1 MMSRAAGFRR
11 LLTFRTLLAVAAVL
25 ALLLTLL
32 HAQQAQAQS
41 GGLTLA
47 VTERSESSLT
57 VQWSQLEDVV
67 TYTVIL
73 LGGDEFLVHT
83 ASPGEDT
90 YVFTGLQ
97 ADFQYELSVSA
108 FRSDASSAGEVQI
121 RARTL
126 PPIKPEPTP
135 VVEPEIVPQV
145 SVTAGPEVTEG
156 SDAVFTIT
164 ADPAPAG
171 DITVELT
178 ITAGGDVIGDGETG
192 QRTVTVPASGSATYA
207 VSTVDDGVVESPGTV
222 TATLVSAGG
231 GYAVADTPGN
241 AATVT
246 VTSEDWLLRTPTIKL
261 VQPSSITSEYG
272 PTLFGMYVR
281 PVSTKPLLINVKL
294 SQQNDFYDPADLG
307 LKQWL
312 IPAGEDYVVHEITP
326 IDDSVAEPDGSITL
340 ELLPGTGYKLGP
352 YKSATKRI
360 RDEDLTEEE
369 RKNYTPEI
377 RVTGTWVSGRP
388 HQEGSDHR
396 FKFASKKSLS
406 SPLPITVEIS
416 QIGDFVAPEHL
427 GKYQLTIPAAPS
439 NAYLTI
445 PTVDDQVDE
454 PNGRVVARVL
464 PGDGYVAARWQEKE
478 HGWHDYGSQWIQ
490 DNDEVEFT
498 LAAGPDIS
506 EGGEAEFTISA
517 SEASPA
523 RTETIKA
530 LVSQGGD
537 FVDAPGDLGLRTL
550 TITTG
555 QSVTLRVATD
565 DDGTDEA
572 DGWVSLSIEGAAAQ
586 VAVSDDDG
594 GQVAQAGDCVADVS
608 TNCTARVDGKV
619 GGVLDSNRD
628 QDWHGVNL
636 TAGRTYWMKAWG
648 FEAGVY
654 CVYDAQGNCAQEGY
668 LGQDVVFTPEQSGTW
683 FIGVRPSGMTGA
695 WPPTPP
701 QHLSP
706 ELVALE
712 LQTKPL
718 PEYERAYVLEVTTVT
733 DDYPADATTTGQ
745 LSADGSAATG
755 RNETRVDVDWF
766 RVILSAGAQ
775 YLIYADSTLTKSGL
789 LHPLHARVEGVY
801 DSGGNLVAS
810 GVESPMLAATPDAR
824 ITPDADGTYY
834 VAVTGNRYNYRLD
847 KGHQPPHPDS
857 TRYSTCLLTA
867 FNCYDSHWRLSL
879 GNGVESSDWHNGGV
893 PYQLSVVTAVDDY
906 ADHRDTTANVAVGGS
921 LTGVIDYPGDV
932 DWVAVTLPPG
942 SLYEFKVE
950 GVAANGKA
958 TLPDPHF
965 TDLLYAAGGEFGGV
979 VRFRGMR
986 SAVWRWSQH
995 DVGKPVDVV
1004 NTDDMGWHRPP
1015 ASRLFFPGYENI
1027 YFIGVTSAENRE
1039 GVLDTGAYRVSV
1051 SIVPQDPEGDDSST
1065 TSALT
1070 VDGGA
1075 VEAHIDSGGDVDWFA
1090 VQLEAGRNY
1099 LLGVSVQCPYT
1110 SSYRCAY
1117 WDSGWAV
1124 QVKLADANGKEVGV
1138 GSGFRDAHEA
1148 VQIEASGTYYLVVRT
1163 GFNFH
1168 WSGQKLKYNAW
1179 ASLLPDDEATDD
1191 IHTAAVLP
1199 PAVKQSK
1206 QGEIQYP
1213 DDVDWYRVTVQA
1225 GRSHTFTAV
1234 YNPAHSVAYYG
1245 ARISPSHRIDGLFDS
1260 TGAPVY
1266 DNVYFYDERGIKQAY
1281 AHTKRSGRSWR
1292 ELVFEPDADGVYY
1305 VAVSGSLG
1313 PYQVRHRSA
1322 VAAAVPVLSIT
1333 ADAASVAEGGSAEFT
1348 LTANPAPTL
1357 DLAVSVTVSASG
1369 DYGATTGKRTVTVS
1383 TGGKA
1388 TLTVATTGDDADE
1401 PDGSVTATLD
1411 TPATDAGYKVSAA
1424 QGAATVTVSD
1434 DDGPALPVISVTSD
1448 GDVTEG
1454 TDASFT
1460 VTASPAPTLDL
1471 AVSVTVSASGD
1482 YGATTGKRTVTV
1494 STGGKATLT
1503 VATTGDDADEP
1514 DGSVTA
1520 TLDTPATDA
1529 GYKVSAAQGAATVT
1543 VSDDDGPALPV
1554 ISVTSDGDVTE
1565 GADASFTVTANP
1577 APDADLDVSV
1587 TVSATGDYGAATGQ
1601 RTVTIP
1607 TAGYAALAV
1616 ATTGDDVDET
1626 NGSVTVTVDPDADHD
1641 DYLVS
1646 TTQGS
1651 ATVAVADDDDPAGAD
1666 YTDYQ
1671 TVVDILLEVR
1681 DNPPNP
1687 AMRNNP
1693 AHVKK
1698 WNRVLA
1704 AVGYDSGE
1712 SAMPASEV
1720 HDNAAQWPDSP
1731 FHAASVYLTSLEQ
1744 PRGQGQQQT
1753 PEISIAGG
1761 TGITEGGDA
1770 VFTVT
1775 ASPAPAANLDVSVT
1789 VSQSGDYG
1797 ATTGQRTVTVSTSG
1811 IVSFAVGTT
1820 DDSADETDGSVTATV
1835 NTGAGYTVS
1844 ATQGAATVAVS
1855 DNDDAPT
1862 PEVSVT
1868 AGNGVTEGGDAVF
1881 TVTASPAPA
1890 ANLDV
1895 SVTVSQSGDYG
1906 ATTGQRTVTIPT
1918 SGSVTV
1924 TITTTD
1930 DTTDETDG
1938 SVTATVNAGSGYT
1951 VSSTQGAATV
1961 AVSDDDPQGPDHT
1974 DYQTVVDILLEVRD
1988 NPPNPAMR
1996 NNPAHV
2002 KKWNRVLAAV
2012 GYDSGESAMPASEVH
2027 DNAARW
2033 PDSPF
2038 KAASDYLRSQENQG
2052 QQQTPEISIAGG
2064 AGITEGGDAV
2074 FTVTASPAPSSNLDV
2089 SVTVSQSGDYGATT
2103 GQRTVTIP
2111 TSGSVTLTVGTTDD
2125 TTDETDGSV
2134 TATVNA
2140 GSGYTVSSSQGA
2152 ATVAVSDNDDA
2163 PTPVVSVS
2171 AGSGVTEGGD
2181 AVFTVTA
2188 SPAPASNLDVSVTV
2202 SQSGDY
2208 GATTGQRTVTIPTSG
2223 SVTLTVGTTDDTTDE
2238 TDGSVTATVNTGSD
2252 YTVSSSQ
2259 GAATVAVSDNDDAPT
2274 PVVSVSAGSGVTEG
2288 GSAVF
2293 TVTASPAPAANL
2305 DVSVTVSQSGDYGA
2319 TTGQRTVTI
2328 PTSGSVTVTIT
2339 TTDDTTDEADGSVTA
2354 TVNAGSDYTVSST
2367 QGAATVAVSDND
2379 DASTPVVS
2387 VTGAAGGTEGESV
2400 TFTVTAS
2407 PAPAADLAVSLT
2419 VSQSGDYGAATG
2431 QRTVTVPTTGSVTF
2445 TVGTTDD
2452 STDETDG
2459 SVTATVNAGSGY
2471 TVSSSQGAA
2480 TVGVADNDDPVVE
2493 EQTGYTVDP
2502 DVIAKVR
2509 ELASQTQHGTAHVNR
2524 WNRVLVAFGEHDGT
2538 GVTGGPMTA
2547 AEAQDMADK
2556 HSSPVW
2562 DEVVTELTAL
2572 EAASAQTPPPPTP
2585 EVSVTAGSGITEGGD
2600 AVFTVTASPAPSSNL
2615 DVSVTVSQSG
2625 DYGAT
2630 TGQRTVTIPTT
2641 GSVTLTVGTTDDTTD
2656 ETDGSVTATVNA
2668 GSGYTVSSSQGA
2680 ATVAVSD
2687 NDDAPT
2693 PVVSVTAG
2701 SGVTEGGDAVFTVT
2715 ASPAPASNLDVS
2727 VTVSQSGDYGAT
2739 TGQRTVTVPTTG
2751 SVTLTVGTTDDS
2763 ADETDGS
2770 VTATVNAG
2778 SGYTVSST
2786 QGAATVGV
2794 ADNDDAPTPVVSV
2807 TAGSGVTEGGDVVFT
2822 VTASP
2827 APASNL
2833 AVSVTVSQSGD
2844 YGATTG
2850 RRTVTVPTSGSV
2862 TLTVGTTDDTTDETD
2877 GSVIATVNA
2886 GSGYTV
2892 SSSQG
2897 AATVGVSDNDDAPTP
2912 VVSVTAGS
2920 GVTEGGDAVFT
2931 VTAIPAPAANLA
2943 VSVTVSQSGDY
2954 GATTGHRT
2962 VTIPTTGSVTLTVGT
2977 TDDTTD
2983 ETDGSVTAT
2992 VNAGSGYTVSST
3004 QGAATVGVAD
3014 NDDAAPEVEITVTV
3028 EAASAVEGDVLE
3040 FRVRLSE
3047 ASTEEIRIRWNTA
3060 PAYHLLDD
3068 RAHMTDYQYTEGEL
3082 VFAPGVT
3089 ELTAEVWLEY
3099 DDDEEPD
3106 EYFVVEAYLP
3116 GTLYP
3121 PDAVGTMTIIDDD

>member
-1 MMSRAAGFRR
+1 M
-11 LLTFRTLLAVAAVL
+11 
-25 ALLLTLL
+25 
-32 HAQQAQAQS
+32 
-41 GGLTLA
+41 
-47 VTERSESSLT
+47 
-57 VQWSQLEDVV
+57 
-67 TYTVIL
+67 
-73 LGGDEFLVHT
+73 
-83 ASPGEDT
+83 
-90 YVFTGLQ
+90 
-97 ADFQYELSVSA
+97 
-108 FRSDASSAGEVQI
+108 
-121 RARTL
+121 
-126 PPIKPEPTP
+126 
-135 VVEPEIVPQV
+135 
-145 SVTAGPEVTEG
+145 
-156 SDAVFTIT
+156 
-164 ADPAPAG
+164 
-171 DITVELT
+171 
-178 ITAGGDVIGDGETG
+178 
-192 QRTVTVPASGSATYA
+192 
-207 VSTVDDGVVESPGTV
+207 
-222 TATLVSAGG
+222 
-231 GYAVADTPGN
+231 
-241 AATVT
+241 
-246 VTSEDWLLRTPTIKL
+246 
-261 VQPSSITSEYG
+261 
-272 PTLFGMYVR
+272 
-281 PVSTKPLLINVKL
+281 
-294 SQQNDFYDPADLG
+294 
-307 LKQWL
+307 
-312 IPAGEDYVVHEITP
+312 
-326 IDDSVAEPDGSITL
+326 
-340 ELLPGTGYKLGP
+340 
-352 YKSATKRI
+352 
-360 RDEDLTEEE
+360 
-369 RKNYTPEI
+369 
-377 RVTGTWVSGRP
+377 
-388 HQEGSDHR
+388 
-396 FKFASKKSLS
+396 
-406 SPLPITVEIS
+406 
-416 QIGDFVAPEHL
+416 
-427 GKYQLTIPAAPS
+427 
-439 NAYLTI
+439 
-445 PTVDDQVDE
+445 
-454 PNGRVVARVL
+454 
-464 PGDGYVAARWQEKE
+464 
-478 HGWHDYGSQWIQ
+478 
-490 DNDEVEFT
+490 
-498 LAAGPDIS
+498 
-506 EGGEAEFTISA
+506 
-517 SEASPA
+517 
-523 RTETIKA
+523 
-530 LVSQGGD
+530 
-537 FVDAPGDLGLRTL
+537 
-550 TITTG
+550 
-555 QSVTLRVATD
+555 
-565 DDGTDEA
+565 
-572 DGWVSLSIEGAAAQ
+572 
-586 VAVSDDDG
+586 
-594 GQVAQAGDCVADVS
+594 
-608 TNCTARVDGKV
+608 
-619 GGVLDSNRD
+619 
-628 QDWHGVNL
+628 NL

-683 FIGVRPSGMTGA
+683 FIGVRPSGMIGA

-1124 QVKLADANGKEVGV
+1124 QVKLADANGKGVGV

-1148 VQIEASGTYYLVVRT
+1148 VQIETTGTYYLVARPA
-1163 GFNFH
+1163 FHFH

-1292 ELVFEPDADGVYY
+1292 DLVFEPDADGVYY

-1357 DLAVSVTVSASG
+1357 G
-1369 DYGATTGKRTVTVS
+1369 
-1383 TGGKA
+1383 
-1388 TLTVATTGDDADE
+1388 
-1401 PDGSVTATLD
+1401 
-1411 TPATDAGYKVSAA
+1411 
-1424 QGAATVTVSD
+1424 
-1434 DDGPALPVISVTSD
+1434 
-1448 GDVTEG
+1448 
-1454 TDASFT
+1454 
-1460 VTASPAPTLDL
+1460 L

-1577 APDADLDVSV
+1577 APTLDLAVSV
-1587 TVSATGDYGAATGQ
+1587 TVSASGDYGAATGQ

-1671 TVVDILLEVR
+1671 TVVDLLIEVR

-1712 SAMPASEV
+1712 SAMPASEI

-1761 TGITEGGDA
+1761 SGITEGGDA

-1789 VSQSGDYG
+1789 VSQGGDYG
-1797 ATTGQRTVTVSTSG
+1797 ATTGQRTVTVSTG
-1811 IVSFAVGTT
+1811 GVVSFAVGTT

-1835 NTGAGYTVS
+1835 DTGAGYTVS
-1844 ATQGAATVAVS
+1844 SSQGAATVAVS

-1862 PEVSVT
+1862 PE
-1868 AGNGVTEGGDAVF
+1868 
-1881 TVTASPAPA
+1881 
-1890 ANLDV
+1890 
-1895 SVTVSQSGDYG
+1895 
-1906 ATTGQRTVTIPT
+1906 
-1918 SGSVTV
+1918 
-1924 TITTTD
+1924 
-1930 DTTDETDG
+1930 
-1938 SVTATVNAGSGYT
+1938 
-1951 VSSTQGAATV
+1951 
-1961 AVSDDDPQGPDHT
+1961 
-1974 DYQTVVDILLEVRD
+1974 
-1988 NPPNPAMR
+1988 
-1996 NNPAHV
+1996 
-2002 KKWNRVLAAV
+2002 
-2012 GYDSGESAMPASEVH
+2012 
-2027 DNAARW
+2027 
-2033 PDSPF
+2033 
-2038 KAASDYLRSQENQG
+2038 
-2052 QQQTPEISIAGG
+2052 ISIAGG
-2064 AGITEGGDAV
+2064 TGITEGGDAV
-2074 FTVTASPAPSSNLDV
+2074 FTVTASPAPTANLDV

-2111 TSGSVTLTVGTTDD
+2111 TSGSVTLTVATTDD
-2125 TTDETDGSV
+2125 T
-2134 TATVNA
+2134 
-2140 GSGYTVSSSQGA
+2140 
-2152 ATVAVSDNDDA
+2152 
-2163 PTPVVSVS
+2163 
-2171 AGSGVTEGGD
+2171 
-2181 AVFTVTA
+2181 
-2188 SPAPASNLDVSVTV
+2188 
-2202 SQSGDY
+2202 
-2208 GATTGQRTVTIPTSG
+2208 
-2223 SVTLTVGTTDDTTDE
+2223 
-2238 TDGSVTATVNTGSD
+2238 
-2252 YTVSSSQ
+2252 
-2259 GAATVAVSDNDDAPT
+2259 
-2274 PVVSVSAGSGVTEG
+2274 
-2288 GSAVF
+2288 
-2293 TVTASPAPAANL
+2293 
-2305 DVSVTVSQSGDYGA
+2305 
-2319 TTGQRTVTI
+2319 
-2328 PTSGSVTVTIT
+2328 
-2339 TTDDTTDEADGSVTA
+2339 
-2354 TVNAGSDYTVSST
+2354 
-2367 QGAATVAVSDND
+2367 
-2379 DASTPVVS
+2379 
-2387 VTGAAGGTEGESV
+2387 
-2400 TFTVTAS
+2400 
-2407 PAPAADLAVSLT
+2407 
-2419 VSQSGDYGAATG
+2419 
-2431 QRTVTVPTTGSVTF
+2431 
-2445 TVGTTDD
+2445 
-2452 STDETDG
+2452 TDETDG

-2547 AEAQDMADK
+2547 SEAQEMANR

-2572 EAASAQTPPPPTP
+2572 EAAAAQTPPPPTP
-2585 EVSVTAGSGITEGGD
+2585 EVSVTAGSGITEGGSATFTVTASPAPASNLAVSVTVSQSGDYGATTGQRTVTIPTTGSVTLTVGTTDDAADETDGSVTATVNAGSGYTVSSSQGAATVAVSDNDDAPTPVVSVTAGSGITEGGD
-2600 AVFTVTASPAPSSNL
+2600 AVFTVTASPAPASNL

-2630 TGQRTVTIPTT
+2630 TGQRTVTIPTSGSVT
-2641 GSVTLTVGTTDDTTD
+2641 LTVGTTDDQADETDGSVTATVNAGSDYTVSSSQGAATVAVSDNDDAPTPEISASAGSGVTEGGSATFTVTASPAPAANLDVSVTVSQSGDYGATTGQRTVTIPTSGSVTLTVATTDDTTDEADGSVTATVNAGSGYTVSATQGAATVAVSDNDAAPTPEISVSAGSGVTEGGSAVFTVTASPAPAANLAVSVTVSQGGDYGATTGQRTVTIPTSGSVTLTVGTTDDTTD

-2693 PVVSVTAG
+2693 PVVEETDEAVLADC
-2701 SGVTEGGDAVFTVT
+2701 GDSRPTVLINNPT
-2715 ASPAPASNLDVS
+2715 ASRSD
-2727 VTVSQSGDYGAT
+2727 
-2739 TGQRTVTVPTTG
+2739 
-2751 SVTLTVGTTDDS
+2751 
-2763 ADETDGS
+2763 
-2770 VTATVNAG
+2770 ATVEFE
-2778 SGYTVSST
+2778 VSL
-2786 QGAATVGV
+2786 
-2794 ADNDDAPTPVVSV
+2794 DCKP
-2807 TAGSGVTEGGDVVFT
+2807 
-2822 VTASP
+2822 
-2827 APASNL
+2827 
-2833 AVSVTVSQSGD
+2833 
-2844 YGATTG
+2844 
-2850 RRTVTVPTSGSV
+2850 SGSV
-2862 TLTVGTTDDTTDETD
+2862 TLLLSVLRNGEISSDPVTYAALDGEET
-2877 GSVIATVNA
+2877 S
-2886 GSGYTV
+2886 
-2892 SSSQG
+2892 
-2897 AATVGVSDNDDAPTP
+2897 
-2912 VVSVTAGS
+2912 
-2920 GVTEGGDAVFT
+2920 
-2931 VTAIPAPAANLA
+2931 
-2943 VSVTVSQSGDY
+2943 
-2954 GATTGHRT
+2954 
-2962 VTIPTTGSVTLTVGT
+2962 
-2977 TDDTTD
+2977 
-2983 ETDGSVTAT
+2983 
-2992 VNAGSGYTVSST
+2992 
-3004 QGAATVGVAD
+3004 
-3014 NDDAAPEVEITVTV
+3014 ITVTV
-3028 EAASAVEGDVLE
+3028 EIRDSQELGLTLAWSSGVANRTETTGNVE
-3040 FRVRLSE
+3040 F
-3047 ASTEEIRIRWNTA
+3047 
-3060 PAYHLLDD
+3060 
-3068 RAHMTDYQYTEGEL
+3068 TD
-3082 VFAPGVT
+3082 
-3089 ELTAEVWLEY
+3089 
-3099 DDDEEPD
+3099 
-3106 EYFVVEAYLP
+3106 
-3116 GTLYP
+3116 
-3121 PDAVGTMTIIDDD
+3121 

>member
-11 LLTFRTLLAVAAVL
+11 LLTFRTLLLVALALAVSLLL
-25 ALLLTLL
+25 ALL
-32 HAQQAQAQS
+32 HAPEARAQS
-41 GGLTLA
+41 GVLTLA

-57 VQWSQLEDVV
+57 VQWSQVEDVA

-73 LGGDEFLVHT
+73 IGGDEFLVHS

-90 YVFTGLQ
+90 HTFTGLQ
-97 ADFQYELSVSA
+97 ADFLYELSVSA

-171 DITVELT
+171 DIAVELT

-340 ELLPGTGYKLGP
+340 ELLPGTGYKLGL

-565 DDGTDEA
+565 DDG
-572 DGWVSLSIEGAAAQ
+572 
-586 VAVSDDDG
+586 

-745 LSADGSAATG
+745 LSADGGAATG

-906 ADHRDTTANVAVGGS
+906 ADHRDTTASVAVGGS

-1124 QVKLADANGKEVGV
+1124 QVKLADANGKGVGV

-1148 VQIEASGTYYLVVRT
+1148 VQIETTGTYYLVARPA
-1163 GFNFH
+1163 FHFH

-1234 YNPAHSVAYYG
+1234 YNPAHHVAYYG

-1260 TGAPVY
+1260 TGTPVY
-1266 DNVYFYDERGIKQAY
+1266 DNVYFYDKRGIKQAY

-1292 ELVFEPDADGVYY
+1292 ELIFEPDADGVYY

-1411 TPATDAGYKVSAA
+1411 APAADAGYKGSVA

-1587 TVSATGDYGAATGQ
+1587 TVSQSDDSGISMEH

-1607 TAGYAALAV
+1607 SAGYATLTV
-1616 ATTGDDVDET
+1616 ATTNDEVDEPD
-1626 NGSVTVTVDPDADHD
+1626 GSVTVTVDASANL
-1641 DYLVS
+1641 DYRVS
-1646 TTQGS
+1646 SSQG
-1651 ATVAVADDDDPAGAD
+1651 TAVVVVSDDDGGYTVNQGTIARVKELASQTQHGA
-1666 YTDYQ
+1666 
-1671 TVVDILLEVR
+1671 
-1681 DNPPNP
+1681 
-1687 AMRNNP
+1687 
-1693 AHVKK
+1693 AHVNR
-1698 WNRVLA
+1698 WNRVLLAFGEHDGTGVTGGPMTA
-1704 AVGYDSGE
+1704 AEAQDM
-1712 SAMPASEV
+1712 A
-1720 HDNAAQWPDSP
+1720 DNHSSPVWDLVVVELTALEAAAAQ
-1731 FHAASVYLTSLEQ
+1731 
-1744 PRGQGQQQT
+1744 T
-1753 PEISIAGG
+1753 P
-1761 TGITEGGDA
+1761 
-1770 VFTVT
+1770 
-1775 ASPAPAANLDVSVT
+1775 PPP
-1789 VSQSGDYG
+1789 
-1797 ATTGQRTVTVSTSG
+1797 
-1811 IVSFAVGTT
+1811 
-1820 DDSADETDGSVTATV
+1820 
-1835 NTGAGYTVS
+1835 
-1844 ATQGAATVAVS
+1844 
-1855 DNDDAPT
+1855 PT
-1862 PEVSVT
+1862 PEVSVS
-1868 AGNGVTEGGDAVF
+1868 AGSGVTEGGDAVF
-1881 TVTASPAPA
+1881 TVTASPAPT

-1906 ATTGQRTVTIPT
+1906 AATGQRTVTIPT
-1918 SGSVTV
+1918 TGSVT
-1924 TITTTD
+1924 ITVGTTD

-1961 AVSDDDPQGPDHT
+1961 AVSDND
-1974 DYQTVVDILLEVRD
+1974 
-1988 NPPNPAMR
+1988 
-1996 NNPAHV
+1996 
-2002 KKWNRVLAAV
+2002 
-2012 GYDSGESAMPASEVH
+2012 
-2027 DNAARW
+2027 
-2033 PDSPF
+2033 
-2038 KAASDYLRSQENQG
+2038 AAS
-2052 QQQTPEISIAGG
+2052 TPVVSVTAGSG
-2064 AGITEGGDAV
+2064 VTEGGAAV
-2074 FTVTASPAPSSNLDV
+2074 FTVTASPAPASNLDV
-2089 SVTVSQSGDYGATT
+2089 SLTVSQSGDYGATT

-2111 TSGSVTLTVGTTDD
+2111 TTGSVTLTVGTTDD
-2125 TTDETDGSV
+2125 DVDEPDGSV
-2134 TATVNA
+2134 T
-2140 GSGYTVSSSQGA
+2140 
-2152 ATVAVSDNDDA
+2152 
-2163 PTPVVSVS
+2163 
-2171 AGSGVTEGGD
+2171 
-2181 AVFTVTA
+2181 
-2188 SPAPASNLDVSVTV
+2188 L
-2202 SQSGDY
+2202 
-2208 GATTGQRTVTIPTSG
+2208 
-2223 SVTLTVGTTDDTTDE
+2223 
-2238 TDGSVTATVNTGSD
+2238 
-2252 YTVSSSQ
+2252 
-2259 GAATVAVSDNDDAPT
+2259 
-2274 PVVSVSAGSGVTEG
+2274 
-2288 GSAVF
+2288 
-2293 TVTASPAPAANL
+2293 
-2305 DVSVTVSQSGDYGA
+2305 
-2319 TTGQRTVTI
+2319 
-2328 PTSGSVTVTIT
+2328 
-2339 TTDDTTDEADGSVTA
+2339 
-2354 TVNAGSDYTVSST
+2354 
-2367 QGAATVAVSDND
+2367 
-2379 DASTPVVS
+2379 
-2387 VTGAAGGTEGESV
+2387 
-2400 TFTVTAS
+2400 
-2407 PAPAADLAVSLT
+2407 
-2419 VSQSGDYGAATG
+2419 
-2431 QRTVTVPTTGSVTF
+2431 
-2445 TVGTTDD
+2445 
-2452 STDETDG
+2452 
-2459 SVTATVNAGSGY
+2459 TVNAGSGY

-2524 WNRVLVAFGEHDGT
+2524 WNRVLLAFGEHDGA

-2547 AEAQDMADK
+2547 AEAQEMADR

-2572 EAASAQTPPPPTP
+2572 AAASTQTPPPPPTP
-2585 EVSVTAGSGITEGGD
+2585 EVSVSAGSGITEGGD
-2600 AVFTVTASPAPSSNL
+2600 AVFTVTASPAPASNL

-2680 ATVAVSD
+2680 ATVGVAD
-2687 NDDAPT
+2687 NDAAPT
-2693 PVVSVTAG
+2693 PVVSVTG
-2701 SGVTEGGDAVFTVT
+2701 GNGVTEGGDAVFTVT

-2727 VTVSQSGDYGAT
+2727 VTVSQSGDYGAA
-2739 TGQRTVTVPTTG
+2739 TGKRTVTVPTTG

-2778 SGYTVSST
+2778 SGYTVSS
-2786 QGAATVGV
+2786 
-2794 ADNDDAPTPVVSV
+2794 
-2807 TAGSGVTEGGDVVFT
+2807 
-2822 VTASP
+2822 
-2827 APASNL
+2827 
-2833 AVSVTVSQSGD
+2833 
-2844 YGATTG
+2844 
-2850 RRTVTVPTSGSV
+2850 
-2862 TLTVGTTDDTTDETD
+2862 
-2877 GSVIATVNA
+2877 
-2886 GSGYTV
+2886 
-2892 SSSQG
+2892 SQG
-2897 AATVGVSDNDDAPTP
+2897 AATVAVSDNDDAPTP
-2912 VVSVTAGS
+2912 VVSVTG
-2920 GVTEGGDAVFT
+2920 GNGITEGGSAVFT
-2931 VTAIPAPAANLA
+2931 VTASPAPASNLD
-2943 VSVTVSQSGDY
+2943 VSVTVSQGGDY
-2954 GATTGHRT
+2954 GATTGQKT
-2962 VTIPTTGSVTLTVGT
+2962 VTIPTSGSVTLTVAT

-2983 ETDGSVTAT
+2983 EADGSVTAT

-3004 QGAATVGVAD
+3004 QGAATVAVSD
-3014 NDDAAPEVEITVTV
+3014 NDDAPTPVVEETDEAVLADCGDSRPTVLINNPTASRSDATVEFEVSLDCKPSGSVTLLLSVLRNGEISSDPVTYAALDGEETSITVTV
-3028 EAASAVEGDVLE
+3028 EIRDSQALGLTLAWSSGVANRTETTGNVE
-3040 FRVRLSE
+3040 F
-3047 ASTEEIRIRWNTA
+3047 
-3060 PAYHLLDD
+3060 
-3068 RAHMTDYQYTEGEL
+3068 TD
-3082 VFAPGVT
+3082 
-3089 ELTAEVWLEY
+3089 
-3099 DDDEEPD
+3099 
-3106 EYFVVEAYLP
+3106 
-3116 GTLYP
+3116 
-3121 PDAVGTMTIIDDD
+3121 

>member
-41 GGLTLA
+41 GGLSLA

-108 FRSDASSAGEVQI
+108 FRSDATSAGEVQI

-207 VSTVDDGVVESPGTV
+207 VSTVDDGVVESAGTV
-222 TATLVSAGG
+222 TATLVSASG
-231 GYAVADTPGN
+231 GYAVADAPN
-241 AATVT
+241 DAATVT
-246 VTSEDWLLRTPTIKL
+246 ITSEDWLLRTPTINL
-261 VQPSSITSEYG
+261 ARPSPGITEYI
-272 PTLFGMYVR
+272 PTDFVLHVF
-281 PVSTKPLLINVKL
+281 PAPDKPLLINVRL
-294 SQQNDFYDPADLG
+294 SQENDFYDPVDLG
-307 LKQWL
+307 LKQLL
-312 IPAGEDYVVHEITP
+312 IPAKHHSLVHKITP

-340 ELLPGTGYKLGP
+340 ELLPGAGYQLGP
-352 YKSATKRI
+352 YKSTTEVIIDR
-360 RDEDLTEEE
+360 DLTEEE

-377 RVTGTWVSGRP
+377 QVVGTVVTGGSY
-388 HQEGSDHR
+388 EGSDYR
-396 FKFASKKSLS
+396 FRFTSKRSLS

-416 QIGDFVAPEHL
+416 QIGDFVTPEHL
-427 GKYQLTIPAAPS
+427 GKRQLTIPAAPS
-439 NAYLTI
+439 HAYLI
-445 PTVDDQVDE
+445 VPTVDDQVDE

-464 PGDGYVAARWQEKE
+464 PGDGYVAAGWYDGEE
-478 HGWHDYGSQWIQ
+478 HSGSDYGSQWIQ

-498 LAAGPDIS
+498 LATGTDIS

-517 SEASPA
+517 SESSPA

-530 LVSQGGD
+530 LVSQNGD
-537 FVDAPGDLGLRTL
+537 FVGASNDLGLRTL

-555 QSVTLRVATD
+555 QSITLRVATD
-565 DDGTDEA
+565 DDSADEA
-572 DGWVSLSIEGAAAQ
+572 DGWVSLYIEGAAAQ
-586 VAVSDDDG
+586 VGVSDDDG
-594 GQVAQAGDCVADVS
+594 GQVPQAGDCAADVS
-608 TNCTARVDGKV
+608 TTCPARVDGKV
-619 GGVLDSNRD
+619 SGVLDSGLD
-628 QDWHGVNL
+628 EDWHGVNL

-654 CVYDAQGNCAQEGY
+654 CIHDAQGDCTQERRGY
-668 LGQDVVFTPEQSGTW
+668 LGDGLVFTPEQSGTW
-683 FIGVRPSGMTGA
+683 FIGVRPSGIIGP
-695 WPPTPP
+695 WPPTPTQP
-701 QHLSP
+701 VPPGLL
-706 ELVALE
+706 EVE
-712 LQTKPL
+712 LQSL
-718 PEYERAYVLEVTTVT
+718 AEIAEYEKAYVLEVTTVT

-766 RVILSAGAQ
+766 RVSLSTGVE
-775 YLIYADSTLTKSGL
+775 YYIYADSTLTKSGL
-789 LHPLHARVEGVY
+789 AHPLHVRVEGVY
-801 DSGGNLVAS
+801 DSGGSLVAS
-810 GVESPMLAATPDAR
+810 GVESPLAAAAPDAVVTPDS
-824 ITPDADGTYY
+824 DGAYY
-834 VAVTGNRYNYRLD
+834 VAVTGNQYNYRLAR
-847 KGHQPPHPDS
+847 HPAADLS
-857 TRYSTCLLTA
+857 ETSFIDTPYSPGSSFTAPIEYATCLLTA
-867 FNCYDSHWRLSL
+867 LDCYGSFWGLSL

-893 PYQLSVVTAVDDY
+893 PYQLSVVTGEDDY
-906 ADHRDTTANVAVGGS
+906 ADHRDTTASVAVGGS
-921 LTGVIDYPGDV
+921 LTGAIDYPGDV

-1124 QVKLADANGKEVGV
+1124 QVKLADANGKGVGV

-1148 VQIEASGTYYLVVRT
+1148 VQIETTGTYYLVARPA
-1163 GFNFH
+1163 FNFH

-1234 YNPAHSVAYYG
+1234 YNPAHHVAYYG

-1266 DNVYFYDERGIKQAY
+1266 DNVYFYDKRGIKQKAY
-1281 AHTKRSGRSWR
+1281 AHTKRDRHSWR

-1313 PYQVRHRSA
+1313 PYQVRHRST

-1333 ADAASVAEGGSAEFT
+1333 SDTASVAEGGSAEFT

-1411 TPATDAGYKVSAA
+1411 TPAIDAGYKVSAA

-1471 AVSVTVSASGD
+1471 VVSVTVSASGD

-1529 GYKVSAAQGAATVT
+1529 GYKVSAAQGAVTVT

-1565 GADASFTVTANP
+1565 GAGASFTVTANP
-1577 APDADLDVSV
+1577 APAADLDVSV
-1587 TVSATGDYGAATGQ
+1587 TVSQSDDSGISIEHQ
-1601 RTVTIP
+1601 TVTIP
-1607 TAGYAALAV
+1607 TAGYATLTV
-1616 ATTGDDVDET
+1616 ATTNDEVDEPD
-1626 NGSVTVTVDPDADHD
+1626 GSVTVTVDASANL
-1641 DYLVS
+1641 DYRVS
-1646 TTQGS
+1646 SSQGTAIVVVS
-1651 ATVAVADDDDPAGAD
+1651 DDDGGYTVNQGTIARVKELASQTQHGA
-1666 YTDYQ
+1666 
-1671 TVVDILLEVR
+1671 
-1681 DNPPNP
+1681 
-1687 AMRNNP
+1687 
-1693 AHVKK
+1693 AHVNR
-1698 WNRVLA
+1698 WNRVLLAFGEHDGTGVTGGPMTA
-1704 AVGYDSGE
+1704 AEAQDM
-1712 SAMPASEV
+1712 A
-1720 HDNAAQWPDSP
+1720 DNHSSPVWDLVVVELTALEAAAAQTPP
-1731 FHAASVYLTSLEQ
+1731 
-1744 PRGQGQQQT
+1744 PPPT
-1753 PEISIAGG
+1753 PEVSVTAGSG
-1761 TGITEGGDA
+1761 VTEGGDA

-1775 ASPAPAANLDVSVT
+1775 ASPAPTANLDVSVT

-1797 ATTGQRTVTVSTSG
+1797 ATTGQRM
-1811 IVSFAVGTT
+1811 
-1820 DDSADETDGSVTATV
+1820 
-1835 NTGAGYTVS
+1835 
-1844 ATQGAATVAVS
+1844 
-1855 DNDDAPT
+1855 
-1862 PEVSVT
+1862 
-1868 AGNGVTEGGDAVF
+1868 
-1881 TVTASPAPA
+1881 
-1890 ANLDV
+1890 
-1895 SVTVSQSGDYG
+1895 
-1906 ATTGQRTVTIPT
+1906 VTIPT
-1918 SGSVTV
+1918 TGSVT
-1924 TITTTD
+1924 ITVGTTD

-1961 AVSDDDPQGPDHT
+1961 GVADNDAAPTPVVSVSAG
-1974 DYQTVVDILLEVRD
+1974 
-1988 NPPNPAMR
+1988 
-1996 NNPAHV
+1996 
-2002 KKWNRVLAAV
+2002 
-2012 GYDSGESAMPASEVH
+2012 SGV
-2027 DNAARW
+2027 
-2033 PDSPF
+2033 
-2038 KAASDYLRSQENQG
+2038 
-2052 QQQTPEISIAGG
+2052 
-2064 AGITEGGDAV
+2064 TEGGAAS
-2074 FTVTASPAPSSNLDV
+2074 FTVTASPAPAADLAV
-2089 SVTVSQSGDYGATT
+2089 SLTVSQSGDYGATT

-2152 ATVAVSDNDDA
+2152 ATV
-2163 PTPVVSVS
+2163 
-2171 AGSGVTEGGD
+2171 
-2181 AVFTVTA
+2181 
-2188 SPAPASNLDVSVTV
+2188 
-2202 SQSGDY
+2202 
-2208 GATTGQRTVTIPTSG
+2208 
-2223 SVTLTVGTTDDTTDE
+2223 
-2238 TDGSVTATVNTGSD
+2238 
-2252 YTVSSSQ
+2252 
-2259 GAATVAVSDNDDAPT
+2259 
-2274 PVVSVSAGSGVTEG
+2274 
-2288 GSAVF
+2288 
-2293 TVTASPAPAANL
+2293 
-2305 DVSVTVSQSGDYGA
+2305 
-2319 TTGQRTVTI
+2319 
-2328 PTSGSVTVTIT
+2328 
-2339 TTDDTTDEADGSVTA
+2339 
-2354 TVNAGSDYTVSST
+2354 
-2367 QGAATVAVSDND
+2367 
-2379 DASTPVVS
+2379 
-2387 VTGAAGGTEGESV
+2387 
-2400 TFTVTAS
+2400 
-2407 PAPAADLAVSLT
+2407 
-2419 VSQSGDYGAATG
+2419 
-2431 QRTVTVPTTGSVTF
+2431 
-2445 TVGTTDD
+2445 
-2452 STDETDG
+2452 
-2459 SVTATVNAGSGY
+2459 
-2471 TVSSSQGAA
+2471 
-2480 TVGVADNDDPVVE
+2480 GVADNDDPVVD

-2524 WNRVLVAFGEHDGT
+2524 WNRVLVAFGEHDGA

-2547 AEAQDMADK
+2547 AEAQEMADR

-2572 EAASAQTPPPPTP
+2572 EAAAAQTPPPPTP
-2585 EVSVTAGSGITEGGD
+2585 EVSISAGSGITEGGD
-2600 AVFTVTASPAPSSNL
+2600 ATFTVTASPAPASNL

-2641 GSVTLTVGTTDDTTD
+2641 GSVTLTVGTTDDSTDETDGSVTATVNAGSGYTVSSTQGAATVAVSDNDAAPTPVVSVTGGTGITEGGDAVFTVTASPAPAADLAVSLTVSQSGDYGATTGQRTVTVPTSGSVTLTVGTTDDSTD

-2680 ATVAVSD
+2680 ATVGVADNDAAPTPVVSVTAGSGVTEGGDASFTVTASPAPASNLAVSVTVATTGDYGATTGQRTVTVPTTGSVTLTVGTTDDTTDETDGSVTATVNAGSGYTVSSTQGTATVGVAD
-2687 NDDAPT
+2687 NDAAPT

-2751 SVTLTVGTTDDS
+2751 SVTFTVGTTDDDVDETDGSVTATVNAGSGYTVSSSQGAAMVGVADNDDAPTPVVSVSAGSGVTEGGDAVFTVTASPAPAANLDVSVTVSQSGDYGATTGQRTVTIPTTGSVTLTVGTTDDS

-2794 ADNDDAPTPVVSV
+2794 S
-2807 TAGSGVTEGGDVVFT
+2807 
-2822 VTASP
+2822 
-2827 APASNL
+2827 
-2833 AVSVTVSQSGD
+2833 
-2844 YGATTG
+2844 
-2850 RRTVTVPTSGSV
+2850 
-2862 TLTVGTTDDTTDETD
+2862 
-2877 GSVIATVNA
+2877 
-2886 GSGYTV
+2886 
-2892 SSSQG
+2892 
-2897 AATVGVSDNDDAPTP
+2897 
-2912 VVSVTAGS
+2912 
-2920 GVTEGGDAVFT
+2920 
-2931 VTAIPAPAANLA
+2931 
-2943 VSVTVSQSGDY
+2943 
-2954 GATTGHRT
+2954 
-2962 VTIPTTGSVTLTVGT
+2962 
-2977 TDDTTD
+2977 
-2983 ETDGSVTAT
+2983 
-2992 VNAGSGYTVSST
+2992 
-3004 QGAATVGVAD
+3004 D

-3089 ELTAEVWLEY
+3089 ELMAEVWLEY

-3121 PDAVGTMTIIDDD
+3121 PDAVGTMTIVDDD

>member
-108 FRSDASSAGEVQI
+108 FRSDATSAGEVQI

-164 ADPAPAG
+164 ADPVPAG

-178 ITAGGDVIGDGETG
+178 ITAGGDVIGNGETG

-608 TNCTARVDGKV
+608 TNCTARVGGKV

-654 CVYDAQGNCAQEGY
+654 CVYDAQGNCAQGGY

-745 LSADGSAATG
+745 LSADGGTATG

-801 DSGGNLVAS
+801 DSDGNLVAS

-942 SLYEFKVE
+942 NLYEFKVE

-1148 VQIEASGTYYLVVRT
+1148 VQIETTGTYYLVARPA
-1163 GFNFH
+1163 FNFH

-1587 TVSATGDYGAATGQ
+1587 TVSAEGDYGAATGQ

-1646 TTQGS
+1646 TTQGA
-1651 ATVAVADDDDPAGAD
+1651 ATVAVADDDGPAGAD

-1671 TVVDILLEVR
+1671 TVVDLLIEVR

-1712 SAMPASEV
+1712 SAMPASEI

-1761 TGITEGGDA
+1761 SGITEGGDA

-1797 ATTGQRTVTVSTSG
+1797 ATTGQRTVTVSTGG

-1868 AGNGVTEGGDAVF
+1868 GGNGITEGGDAVF

-1895 SVTVSQSGDYG
+1895 SVTVSQGGDYG
-1906 ATTGQRTVTIPT
+1906 AATGQRTVTIPT
-1918 SGSVTV
+1918 AGSVSFTV
-1924 TITTTD
+1924 GTTD
-1930 DTTDETDG
+1930 DSTDETDG
-1938 SVTATVNAGSGYT
+1938 SVTATVNAGAGYT

-1961 AVSDDDPQGPDHT
+1961 AVSDDDDPQGPDHT

-2038 KAASDYLRSQENQG
+2038 KAASDYLRSRENQG
-2052 QQQTPEISIAGG
+2052 QQQTPGVSISGG
-2064 AGITEGGDAV
+2064 SGVTEGGDAV
-2074 FTVTASPAPSSNLDV
+2074 FTVTASPAPSSNLAV

-2111 TSGSVTLTVGTTDD
+2111 TSGSVTVTITTTDDTTDETDGSVTATVNAGSGYTVSSSQGAATVGVADNDDPVVDEQTGYTVDPDVIAKVRELASQTQHGTAHVNRWNRVLLAFGEHDGAGVTGGPMTASEAQEMADRHSSPVWDEVVTELTALEAASTQTPPPPPTPEVSVTAGSGVTEGGDATFTVTASPAPASNLDVSVTVSQTGDYGATTGQRTVTIPTTGSVTITVGTTDDTTDETDGSVTATVNAGSGYTVASSQGAATVGVSDNDDAPTPVVSVTAGSGITEGGDAVFTVTASPAPASNLAVSVTVSQSGDYGATTGRRTVTVPTTGSVTLTVGTTDD

-2152 ATVAVSDNDDA
+2152 ATVAVSDNDAA

-2171 AGSGVTEGGD
+2171 AGSGITEGGD
-2181 AVFTVTA
+2181 ATFTVTA
-2188 SPAPASNLDVSVTV
+2188 SPAPT
-2202 SQSGDY
+2202 
-2208 GATTGQRTVTIPTSG
+2208 
-2223 SVTLTVGTTDDTTDE
+2223 
-2238 TDGSVTATVNTGSD
+2238 
-2252 YTVSSSQ
+2252 
-2259 GAATVAVSDNDDAPT
+2259 
-2274 PVVSVSAGSGVTEG
+2274 
-2288 GSAVF
+2288 
-2293 TVTASPAPAANL
+2293 ANL

-2319 TTGQRTVTI
+2319 TTGR
-2328 PTSGSVTVTIT
+2328 
-2339 TTDDTTDEADGSVTA
+2339 
-2354 TVNAGSDYTVSST
+2354 
-2367 QGAATVAVSDND
+2367 
-2379 DASTPVVS
+2379 
-2387 VTGAAGGTEGESV
+2387 
-2400 TFTVTAS
+2400 
-2407 PAPAADLAVSLT
+2407 
-2419 VSQSGDYGAATG
+2419 
-2431 QRTVTVPTTGSVTF
+2431 RTVTV
-2445 TVGTTDD
+2445 
-2452 STDETDG
+2452 
-2459 SVTATVNAGSGY
+2459 
-2471 TVSSSQGAA
+2471 
-2480 TVGVADNDDPVVE
+2480 
-2493 EQTGYTVDP
+2493 
-2502 DVIAKVR
+2502 
-2509 ELASQTQHGTAHVNR
+2509 
-2524 WNRVLVAFGEHDGT
+2524 
-2538 GVTGGPMTA
+2538 
-2547 AEAQDMADK
+2547 
-2556 HSSPVW
+2556 
-2562 DEVVTELTAL
+2562 
-2572 EAASAQTPPPPTP
+2572 
-2585 EVSVTAGSGITEGGD
+2585 
-2600 AVFTVTASPAPSSNL
+2600 
-2615 DVSVTVSQSG
+2615 
-2625 DYGAT
+2625 
-2630 TGQRTVTIPTT
+2630 PTT

-2701 SGVTEGGDAVFTVT
+2701 SGVTEGGDATFTVT
-2715 ASPAPASNLDVS
+2715 ASPAPASNLAVS

-2751 SVTLTVGTTDDS
+2751 SATLTVSTTDDD

-2794 ADNDDAPTPVVSV
+2794 SDNDDAPTPEVSV
-2807 TAGSGVTEGGDVVFT
+2807 SAGSGVTEGGDAVFT

-2827 APASNL
+2827 APSSNL

-2850 RRTVTVPTSGSV
+2850 RRTVT
-2862 TLTVGTTDDTTDETD
+2862 
-2877 GSVIATVNA
+2877 
-2886 GSGYTV
+2886 
-2892 SSSQG
+2892 
-2897 AATVGVSDNDDAPTP
+2897 
-2912 VVSVTAGS
+2912 
-2920 GVTEGGDAVFT
+2920 
-2931 VTAIPAPAANLA
+2931 
-2943 VSVTVSQSGDY
+2943 
-2954 GATTGHRT
+2954 
-2962 VTIPTTGSVTLTVGT
+2962 IPTTGSVTLTVGT
-2977 TDDTTD
+2977 TDDDAD

-2992 VNAGSGYTVSST
+2992 LNAGSGYTVSSS

-3099 DDDEEPD
+3099 DDYEEPD

-3121 PDAVGTMTIIDDD
+3121 PDAVGTMTIVDDD

>member
-11 LLTFRTLLAVAAVL
+11 LLTFRTLLLVALALAVSLLL
-25 ALLLTLL
+25 ALL
-32 HAQQAQAQS
+32 HAPEARAQS
-41 GGLTLA
+41 GVLTLA

-57 VQWSQLEDVV
+57 VQWSQVEDVA

-73 LGGDEFLVHT
+73 IGGDEFLVHS

-90 YVFTGLQ
+90 HTFTGLQ
-97 ADFQYELSVSA
+97 ADFLYELSVSA

-171 DITVELT
+171 DIAVELT

-745 LSADGSAATG
+745 LSADGGAATG

-906 ADHRDTTANVAVGGS
+906 ADHRDTTASVAVGGS

-1004 NTDDMGWHRPP
+1004 NTDDMGWRRPP

-1124 QVKLADANGKEVGV
+1124 QVKLADANGKGVGV

-1148 VQIEASGTYYLVVRT
+1148 VQIETTGTYYLVARPA
-1163 GFNFH
+1163 FHFH

-1234 YNPAHSVAYYG
+1234 YNPAHHVAYYG

-1260 TGAPVY
+1260 TGTPVY
-1266 DNVYFYDERGIKQAY
+1266 DNVYFYDKRGIKQAY

-1292 ELVFEPDADGVYY
+1292 ELIFEPDADGVYY

-1411 TPATDAGYKVSAA
+1411 APAADAGYKGSVA

-1607 TAGYAALAV
+1607 TAGYATLTV
-1616 ATTGDDVDET
+1616 ATTNDEVDEPD
-1626 NGSVTVTVDPDADHD
+1626 GSVTVTVDASANL
-1641 DYLVS
+1641 DYRVS
-1646 TTQGS
+1646 SSQG
-1651 ATVAVADDDDPAGAD
+1651 TAVVVVSDDDGG
-1666 YTDYQ
+1666 YTVNQGTIARVKELASQ
-1671 TVVDILLEVR
+1671 TQHGT
-1681 DNPPNP
+1681 
-1687 AMRNNP
+1687 
-1693 AHVKK
+1693 AHVNR
-1698 WNRVLA
+1698 WNRVLLAFGEHDGTGVTGGPMTA
-1704 AVGYDSGE
+1704 AEAQDM
-1712 SAMPASEV
+1712 A
-1720 HDNAAQWPDSP
+1720 DNHSSPVWDLVVVELTALEAAAAQTPP
-1731 FHAASVYLTSLEQ
+1731 
-1744 PRGQGQQQT
+1744 PPPT
-1753 PEISIAGG
+1753 PEVSITAGSG
-1761 TGITEGGDA
+1761 VTEGGDA
-1770 VFTVT
+1770 TFTVT
-1775 ASPAPAANLDVSVT
+1775 ASPAP
-1789 VSQSGDYG
+1789 
-1797 ATTGQRTVTVSTSG
+1797 
-1811 IVSFAVGTT
+1811 
-1820 DDSADETDGSVTATV
+1820 TA
-1835 NTGAGYTVS
+1835 
-1844 ATQGAATVAVS
+1844 
-1855 DNDDAPT
+1855 
-1862 PEVSVT
+1862 
-1868 AGNGVTEGGDAVF
+1868 
-1881 TVTASPAPA
+1881 
-1890 ANLDV
+1890 
-1895 SVTVSQSGDYG
+1895 
-1906 ATTGQRTVTIPT
+1906 
-1918 SGSVTV
+1918 
-1924 TITTTD
+1924 
-1930 DTTDETDG
+1930 
-1938 SVTATVNAGSGYT
+1938 
-1951 VSSTQGAATV
+1951 
-1961 AVSDDDPQGPDHT
+1961 
-1974 DYQTVVDILLEVRD
+1974 
-1988 NPPNPAMR
+1988 
-1996 NNPAHV
+1996 
-2002 KKWNRVLAAV
+2002 
-2012 GYDSGESAMPASEVH
+2012 
-2027 DNAARW
+2027 
-2033 PDSPF
+2033 
-2038 KAASDYLRSQENQG
+2038 
-2052 QQQTPEISIAGG
+2052 
-2064 AGITEGGDAV
+2064 
-2074 FTVTASPAPSSNLDV
+2074 NLDV

-2111 TSGSVTLTVGTTDD
+2111 TSGSVTLTVATTDD

-2152 ATVAVSDNDDA
+2152 ATV
-2163 PTPVVSVS
+2163 
-2171 AGSGVTEGGD
+2171 GV
-2181 AVFTVTA
+2181 A
-2188 SPAPASNLDVSVTV
+2188 
-2202 SQSGDY
+2202 
-2208 GATTGQRTVTIPTSG
+2208 
-2223 SVTLTVGTTDDTTDE
+2223 
-2238 TDGSVTATVNTGSD
+2238 
-2252 YTVSSSQ
+2252 
-2259 GAATVAVSDNDDAPT
+2259 
-2274 PVVSVSAGSGVTEG
+2274 
-2288 GSAVF
+2288 
-2293 TVTASPAPAANL
+2293 
-2305 DVSVTVSQSGDYGA
+2305 
-2319 TTGQRTVTI
+2319 
-2328 PTSGSVTVTIT
+2328 
-2339 TTDDTTDEADGSVTA
+2339 
-2354 TVNAGSDYTVSST
+2354 
-2367 QGAATVAVSDND
+2367 DND

-2387 VTGAAGGTEGESV
+2387 VSAGGGVTEGGAAS
-2400 TFTVTAS
+2400 FTVTAS

-2419 VSQSGDYGAATG
+2419 VSQSGDYGASTG
-2431 QRTVTVPTTGSVTF
+2431 SQTVTISAGASSATL
-2445 TVGTTDD
+2445 TVATTDD
-2452 STDETDG
+2452 QTDETNG

-2600 AVFTVTASPAPSSNL
+2600 ATFTVTASPAPSSNL

-2625 DYGAT
+2625 DYGAA

-2727 VTVSQSGDYGAT
+2727 VTVSQSGDYGAA
-2739 TGQRTVTVPTTG
+2739 TGKRTVTVPTTG

-2770 VTATVNAG
+2770 VTATVD
-2778 SGYTVSST
+2778 T
-2786 QGAATVGV
+2786 
-2794 ADNDDAPTPVVSV
+2794 
-2807 TAGSGVTEGGDVVFT
+2807 GG
-2822 VTASP
+2822 
-2827 APASNL
+2827 
-2833 AVSVTVSQSGD
+2833 
-2844 YGATTG
+2844 
-2850 RRTVTVPTSGSV
+2850 
-2862 TLTVGTTDDTTDETD
+2862 
-2877 GSVIATVNA
+2877 
-2886 GSGYTV
+2886 GYTV

-2897 AATVGVSDNDDAPTP
+2897 AATVAVSDNDDAPTP
-2912 VVSVTAGS
+2912 VVSVTG
-2920 GVTEGGDAVFT
+2920 GNGITEGGSAVFT
-2931 VTAIPAPAANLA
+2931 VTASPAPSSNLDVSVTVSQGGDYGATTGQQTVTIPTSGSVTMTVATTGDDTEESDGSVTATVNAGSDYTVSASEGAATVVVSDDDASSPYHDYQTVVDTLIEVRDNPPNPAMRNNPAHVKKWNRVLAAVGYDSGESAMPASEVHDNAARWPDSPFHAASVYLTSLEQPRGQGQQQTPEISITAGNGVTEGGSAVFTVTASPAPSSNLD

-2954 GATTGHRT
+2954 GAATGQRT
-2962 VTIPTTGSVTLTVGT
+2962 VTIPTSGSVTVTITT

-2992 VNAGSGYTVSST
+2992 VNAGSGYTVSSSQGAATVAVSDNDDAPTPVVSISGGNGVTEGGSAVFTVTASPAPASNLDVSVTISQSGDYGATTGQRTVTIPTSGSVTLTVGTTDDTTDEADGSVTATVNAGAGYTVSSSQGAATVAVSDNDDAPTPVVSVTGGNGITEGGSAVFTVTSSPAPSSNLDVSVTVSQGGDYGATTGQKTVTIPTSGSVTLTVATTDDTTDEADGSVTATVNAGSGYTVSST
-3004 QGAATVGVAD
+3004 QGAATVAVSD
-3014 NDDAAPEVEITVTV
+3014 NDDAPTPVVEETDEAVLADCGDSRPTVLINNPTASRSDATVEFEVSLDCKPSGSVTLLLSVLRNGEISSDPVTYAALDGEETSITVTV
-3028 EAASAVEGDVLE
+3028 EIRDSQALGLTLAWSSGVANRTETTGNVE
-3040 FRVRLSE
+3040 F
-3047 ASTEEIRIRWNTA
+3047 
-3060 PAYHLLDD
+3060 
-3068 RAHMTDYQYTEGEL
+3068 TD
-3082 VFAPGVT
+3082 
-3089 ELTAEVWLEY
+3089 
-3099 DDDEEPD
+3099 
-3106 EYFVVEAYLP
+3106 
-3116 GTLYP
+3116 
-3121 PDAVGTMTIIDDD
+3121 

>member
-11 LLTFRTLLAVAAVL
+11 LLSFRSLLAVAAVS

-41 GGLTLA
+41 GDLSLA

-73 LGGDEFLVHT
+73 LGGDEFQVHT

-108 FRSDASSAGEVQI
+108 FRSDATSAGEVQI

-164 ADPAPAG
+164 ADPVPAG

-222 TATLVSAGG
+222 TATLVSASG
-231 GYAVADTPGN
+231 GYAVADAPN
-241 AATVT
+241 DAATVT
-246 VTSEDWLLRTPTIKL
+246 ITSEDWLLRTPTINL
-261 VQPSSITSEYG
+261 ARPSPGITEYI
-272 PTLFGMYVR
+272 PTDFVLHVF
-281 PVSTKPLLINVKL
+281 PAPDKPLLINVRL
-294 SQQNDFYDPADLG
+294 SQENDFYDPVDLG
-307 LKQWL
+307 LKQLL
-312 IPAGEDYVVHEITP
+312 IPAKHHSLVHKITP

-340 ELLPGTGYKLGP
+340 ELLPGAGYQLGP
-352 YKSATKRI
+352 YKSTTEVIIDR
-360 RDEDLTEEE
+360 DLTEEE

-377 RVTGTWVSGRP
+377 QVVGTVVTGGSY
-388 HQEGSDHR
+388 EGSDYR
-396 FKFASKKSLS
+396 FRFTSKRSLS

-416 QIGDFVAPEHL
+416 QIGDFVTPEHL
-427 GKYQLTIPAAPS
+427 GKRQLTIPAAPS
-439 NAYLTI
+439 HAYLI
-445 PTVDDQVDE
+445 VPTVDDQVDE

-464 PGDGYVAARWQEKE
+464 PGDGYVAAGWYDGEE
-478 HGWHDYGSQWIQ
+478 HSGSDYGSQWIQ

-498 LAAGPDIS
+498 LATGTDIS

-517 SEASPA
+517 SESSPA

-530 LVSQGGD
+530 LVSQNGD
-537 FVDAPGDLGLRTL
+537 FVGASNDLGLRTL

-555 QSVTLRVATD
+555 QSITLRVATD
-565 DDGTDEA
+565 DDSADEA
-572 DGWVSLSIEGAAAQ
+572 DGWVSLSIEGATAQ
-586 VAVSDDDG
+586 VVVSDDDG
-594 GQVAQAGDCVADVS
+594 GQVAQVGDCAADVS
-608 TNCTARVDGKV
+608 TTCTARVDGKV
-619 GGVLDSNRD
+619 GGVLDSGLD
-628 QDWHGVNL
+628 EDWHGVSL

-648 FEAGVY
+648 FEAGVF
-654 CVYDAQGNCAQEGY
+654 CIHDAWGDCTQERWGY
-668 LGQDVVFTPEQSGTW
+668 LDDGFVFTPEKSGTW
-683 FIGVRPSGMTGA
+683 FIGVRPSGVIGQ
-695 WPPTPP
+695 WPPTPNQTVP
-701 QHLSP
+701 PGLL
-706 ELVALE
+706 EVE
-712 LQTKPL
+712 LQSL
-718 PEYERAYVLEVTTVT
+718 AEIAEYEKAYVLEVATVA

-766 RVILSAGAQ
+766 RVSLSTGVE
-775 YLIYADSTLTKSGL
+775 YYIYADSTLTKSGL
-789 LHPLHARVEGVY
+789 AHPLHARVEGVY
-801 DSGGNLVAS
+801 DADGNRVAS
-810 GVESPMLAATPDAR
+810 GVESPLAATAPDAVV
-824 ITPDADGTYY
+824 TPDADGTYY
-834 VAVTGNRYNYRLD
+834 VAVTGNLYNYRLAR
-847 KGHQPPHPDS
+847 HPAAD
-857 TRYSTCLLTA
+857 TGERPFIDTPYSPGSSFTASIEYATCLLTA
-867 FNCYDSHWRLSL
+867 LDCYDSFWGLSL

-893 PYQLSVVTAVDDY
+893 PYQLSVVTGEDDY
-906 ADHRDTTANVAVGGS
+906 ADHRDTTASVAVGGS
-921 LTGVIDYPGDV
+921 LTGAIDYPGDV

-965 TDLLYAAGGEFGGV
+965 TDLLYAAGG
-979 VRFRGMR
+979 RFRGMR

-1051 SIVPQDPEGDDSST
+1051 SIVPQDPEGDDNST

-1090 VQLEAGRNY
+1090 VQLEASRNY
-1099 LLGVSVQCPYT
+1099 MLGVSVHCPYT
-1110 SSYRCAY
+1110 DC
-1117 WDSGWAV
+1117 GWASGTDLE
-1124 QVKLADANGKEVGV
+1124 VKLVDANGKAVLPPGL
-1138 GSGFRDAHEA
+1138 GSDDGIYDESHEG

-1191 IHTAAVLP
+1191 IHTTAVLP

-1206 QGEIQYP
+1206 RGEIQYP
-1213 DDVDWYRVTVQA
+1213 GDVDWYRVTVQA
-1225 GRSHTFTAV
+1225 GWSHTFTAV
-1234 YNPAHSVAYYG
+1234 YNPAHRVAYYG
-1245 ARISPSHRIDGLFDS
+1245 AEVTPSHRVDGLFDS

-1266 DNVYFYDERGIKQAY
+1266 DKVYFYDERGIKQKAY

-1292 ELVFEPDADGVYY
+1292 ELIFEPDADGAYY

-1454 TDASFT
+1454 SGASFT
-1460 VTASPAPTLDL
+1460 VTASPAP
-1471 AVSVTVSASGD
+1471 A
-1482 YGATTGKRTVTV
+1482 
-1494 STGGKATLT
+1494 
-1503 VATTGDDADEP
+1503 
-1514 DGSVTA
+1514 
-1520 TLDTPATDA
+1520 
-1529 GYKVSAAQGAATVT
+1529 
-1543 VSDDDGPALPV
+1543 
-1554 ISVTSDGDVTE
+1554 
-1565 GADASFTVTANP
+1565 
-1577 APDADLDVSV
+1577 ADLDVSV
-1587 TVSATGDYGAATGQ
+1587 TVSADGDYGATTGQ

-1607 TAGYAALAV
+1607 AAGFVTLAV
-1616 ATTGDDVDET
+1616 ATTGDDVDEAD
-1626 NGSVTVTVDPDADHD
+1626 GSVTVTIDADPDQD

-1646 TTQGS
+1646 QTQGA
-1651 ATVAVADDDDPAGAD
+1651 ATVAVSDDDAPAGAD

-1671 TVVDILLEVR
+1671 TVVDYLIEVR
-1681 DNPPNP
+1681 DNPEN
-1687 AMRNNP
+1687 AAVKGNP
-1693 AHVKK
+1693 AHIKK

-1712 SAMPASEV
+1712 SAMPASEI
-1720 HDNAAQWPDSP
+1720 HDNAAKWSDSP

-1744 PRGQGQQQT
+1744 QQGQLQQQT
-1753 PEISIAGG
+1753 PEVGVTGG
-1761 TGITEGGDA
+1761 
-1770 VFTVT
+1770 
-1775 ASPAPAANLDVSVT
+1775 
-1789 VSQSGDYG
+1789 G
-1797 ATTGQRTVTVSTSG
+1797 A
-1811 IVSFAVGTT
+1811 
-1820 DDSADETDGSVTATV
+1820 
-1835 NTGAGYTVS
+1835 
-1844 ATQGAATVAVS
+1844 
-1855 DNDDAPT
+1855 
-1862 PEVSVT
+1862 
-1868 AGNGVTEGGDAVF
+1868 VTEGGDAVF

-1890 ANLDV
+1890 SNLGV

-1918 SGSVTV
+1918 TGSVT
-1924 TITTTD
+1924 ITVGTTD

-1961 AVSDDDPQGPDHT
+1961 GVADNDAAPTPVVS
-1974 DYQTVVDILLEVRD
+1974 V
-1988 NPPNPAMR
+1988 
-1996 NNPAHV
+1996 
-2002 KKWNRVLAAV
+2002 
-2012 GYDSGESAMPASEVH
+2012 SAGS
-2027 DNAARW
+2027 
-2033 PDSPF
+2033 
-2038 KAASDYLRSQENQG
+2038 
-2052 QQQTPEISIAGG
+2052 
-2064 AGITEGGDAV
+2064 GITEGGSAS
-2074 FTVTASPAPSSNLDV
+2074 FTVSANPAPAANLDV
-2089 SVTVSQSGDYGATT
+2089 SLTVSQSGDYGATT

-2111 TSGSVTLTVGTTDD
+2111 TTGSVTLTVGTTDD
-2125 TTDETDGSV
+2125 T
-2134 TATVNA
+2134 
-2140 GSGYTVSSSQGA
+2140 
-2152 ATVAVSDNDDA
+2152 
-2163 PTPVVSVS
+2163 
-2171 AGSGVTEGGD
+2171 
-2181 AVFTVTA
+2181 
-2188 SPAPASNLDVSVTV
+2188 
-2202 SQSGDY
+2202 
-2208 GATTGQRTVTIPTSG
+2208 
-2223 SVTLTVGTTDDTTDE
+2223 
-2238 TDGSVTATVNTGSD
+2238 
-2252 YTVSSSQ
+2252 
-2259 GAATVAVSDNDDAPT
+2259 
-2274 PVVSVSAGSGVTEG
+2274 
-2288 GSAVF
+2288 
-2293 TVTASPAPAANL
+2293 
-2305 DVSVTVSQSGDYGA
+2305 
-2319 TTGQRTVTI
+2319 
-2328 PTSGSVTVTIT
+2328 
-2339 TTDDTTDEADGSVTA
+2339 
-2354 TVNAGSDYTVSST
+2354 
-2367 QGAATVAVSDND
+2367 
-2379 DASTPVVS
+2379 
-2387 VTGAAGGTEGESV
+2387 
-2400 TFTVTAS
+2400 
-2407 PAPAADLAVSLT
+2407 
-2419 VSQSGDYGAATG
+2419 
-2431 QRTVTVPTTGSVTF
+2431 
-2445 TVGTTDD
+2445 
-2452 STDETDG
+2452 TDETDG

-2562 DEVVTELTAL
+2562 DEVVAELTAL
-2572 EAASAQTPPPPTP
+2572 EAASTQTPPPPTP
-2585 EVSVTAGSGITEGGD
+2585 EVSITAGSGVTEGGD
-2600 AVFTVTASPAPSSNL
+2600 ATFTVTASPAPAANL

-2641 GSVTLTVGTTDDTTD
+2641 GSVTLTVGTTDDSTD

-2680 ATVAVSD
+2680 ATVAVAD

-2693 PVVSVTAG
+2693 PVVSVSAG
-2701 SGVTEGGDAVFTVT
+2701 SGVTEGGDATFTVT
-2715 ASPAPASNLDVS
+2715 ASPAPSSNLDVS

-2739 TGQRTVTVPTTG
+2739 TGQRTVTVPTSG
-2751 SVTLTVGTTDDS
+2751 SVTLTVGTTDDTT
-2763 ADETDGS
+2763 DETDGS

-2786 QGAATVGV
+2786 QGTATVGV
-2794 ADNDDAPTPVVSV
+2794 ADNDAAPTPVVSV
-2807 TAGSGVTEGGDVVFT
+2807 TAGSGVTEGGDATFT

-2850 RRTVTVPTSGSV
+2850 RRTVTV
-2862 TLTVGTTDDTTDETD
+2862 
-2877 GSVIATVNA
+2877 
-2886 GSGYTV
+2886 
-2892 SSSQG
+2892 
-2897 AATVGVSDNDDAPTP
+2897 
-2912 VVSVTAGS
+2912 
-2920 GVTEGGDAVFT
+2920 
-2931 VTAIPAPAANLA
+2931 
-2943 VSVTVSQSGDY
+2943 
-2954 GATTGHRT
+2954 
-2962 VTIPTTGSVTLTVGT
+2962 PTTGSVTLTVGT

-3004 QGAATVGVAD
+3004 QGTATVGVAD
-3014 NDDAAPEVEITVTV
+3014 NDAAPTPVVSVTAGSGVTEGGDATFTVTASPAPASNLAVSVTVSQSGDYGATTGQRTVTIPTTGSVTITVGTTDDSTDETDGSVTATVNAGSGYTVSSSQGAATVAVSDNDAAPTPVVEETDEAVLADCGDSRPTVLINNPTASRSDATVEFEVSLDCKPSGSVTLLLSVLRNGDISSDPVTYAALDGEETSITVTV
-3028 EAASAVEGDVLE
+3028 EIRDSQELGLTLAWSSGVANRTETTGNVE
-3040 FRVRLSE
+3040 F
-3047 ASTEEIRIRWNTA
+3047 
-3060 PAYHLLDD
+3060 
-3068 RAHMTDYQYTEGEL
+3068 TD
-3082 VFAPGVT
+3082 
-3089 ELTAEVWLEY
+3089 
-3099 DDDEEPD
+3099 
-3106 EYFVVEAYLP
+3106 
-3116 GTLYP
+3116 
-3121 PDAVGTMTIIDDD
+3121 

>member
-1 MMSRAAGFRR
+1 MSRLAVQLTQIAVASATFSWVLPKTLGRNPSPQAFESLGAPPPPPNSHSVSGLRDDDMMSRAAGFRR

-41 GGLTLA
+41 GGLSLA

-108 FRSDASSAGEVQI
+108 FRSDATSAGEVQI

-207 VSTVDDGVVESPGTV
+207 VSTVDDGVVESAGTV
-222 TATLVSAGG
+222 TATLVSASG
-231 GYAVADTPGN
+231 GYAVADAPN
-241 AATVT
+241 DAATVT
-246 VTSEDWLLRTPTIKL
+246 ITSEDWLLRTPTINL
-261 VQPSSITSEYG
+261 ARPSPGITEYI
-272 PTLFGMYVR
+272 PTDFVLHVF
-281 PVSTKPLLINVKL
+281 PAPDKPLLINVRL
-294 SQQNDFYDPADLG
+294 SQENDFYYPVDLG
-307 LKQWL
+307 LKQLL
-312 IPAGEDYVVHEITP
+312 IPAKHHSLVHKITP

-340 ELLPGTGYKLGP
+340 ELLPGAGYQLGP
-352 YKSATKRI
+352 YKSTTEVIIDR
-360 RDEDLTEEE
+360 DLTEEE

-377 RVTGTWVSGRP
+377 QVVGTVVTGGSY
-388 HQEGSDHR
+388 EGSDYR
-396 FKFASKKSLS
+396 FRFTSKRSLS

-416 QIGDFVAPEHL
+416 QIGDFVTPEHL
-427 GKYQLTIPAAPS
+427 GKRQLTIPAAPS
-439 NAYLTI
+439 HAYLI
-445 PTVDDQVDE
+445 VPTVDDQVDE

-464 PGDGYVAARWQEKE
+464 PGDGYVAAGWYDGEE
-478 HGWHDYGSQWIQ
+478 HSGSDYGSQWIQ

-498 LAAGPDIS
+498 LATGTDIS

-517 SEASPA
+517 SESSPA

-530 LVSQGGD
+530 LVSQNGD
-537 FVDAPGDLGLRTL
+537 FVGASNDLGLRTL

-555 QSVTLRVATD
+555 QSITLRVATD
-565 DDGTDEA
+565 DDSADEA

-586 VAVSDDDG
+586 VGVSDDDG
-594 GQVAQAGDCVADVS
+594 GQVPQAGDCAADVS
-608 TNCTARVDGKV
+608 TTCPARVDGKV
-619 GGVLDSNRD
+619 SGVLDSGLD
-628 QDWHGVNL
+628 EDWHGVNL

-654 CVYDAQGNCAQEGY
+654 CIHDAQGDCTQERRGY
-668 LGQDVVFTPEQSGTW
+668 LGDGLVFTPEQSGTW
-683 FIGVRPSGMTGA
+683 FIGVRPSGIIGP
-695 WPPTPP
+695 WPPTPTQP
-701 QHLSP
+701 VPPGLL
-706 ELVALE
+706 EVE
-712 LQTKPL
+712 LQSL
-718 PEYERAYVLEVTTVT
+718 AEIAEYEKAYVLEVTTVT

-766 RVILSAGAQ
+766 RVSLSTGVE
-775 YLIYADSTLTKSGL
+775 YYIYADSTLTKSGL
-789 LHPLHARVEGVY
+789 AHPLHVRVEGVY
-801 DSGGNLVAS
+801 DSGGSLVAS
-810 GVESPMLAATPDAR
+810 GVESPLAAAAPDAVVTPDS
-824 ITPDADGTYY
+824 DGAYY
-834 VAVTGNRYNYRLD
+834 VAVTGNQYNYRLAR
-847 KGHQPPHPDS
+847 HPAADLS
-857 TRYSTCLLTA
+857 ETSFIDTPYSPGSSFTAPIEYATCLLTA
-867 FNCYDSHWRLSL
+867 LDCYGSFWGLSL

-893 PYQLSVVTAVDDY
+893 PYQLSVVTGEDDY
-906 ADHRDTTANVAVGGS
+906 ADHRDTTASVAVGGS
-921 LTGVIDYPGDV
+921 LTGAIDYPGDV

-1051 SIVPQDPEGDDSST
+1051 SIVPQDPEGDDNST
-1065 TSALT
+1065 TSTLT

-1090 VQLEAGRNY
+1090 VQLEASRNY
-1099 LLGVSVQCPYT
+1099 MLGVSVHCPYT
-1110 SSYRCAY
+1110 DC
-1117 WDSGWAV
+1117 GWASGTDLE
-1124 QVKLADANGKEVGV
+1124 VKLVDANGKAVLPPGL
-1138 GSGFRDAHEA
+1138 GSDDGIYDESHEG

-1191 IHTAAVLP
+1191 IHTTAVLP

-1206 QGEIQYP
+1206 RGEIQYP
-1213 DDVDWYRVTVQA
+1213 GDVDWYRVTVQA
-1225 GRSHTFTAV
+1225 GWSHTFTAV
-1234 YNPAHSVAYYG
+1234 YNPAHRVTYYG
-1245 ARISPSHRIDGLFDS
+1245 AEVTPSHRVDGLFDS

-1266 DNVYFYDERGIKQAY
+1266 DNVYFYDKRGIKQKAY
-1281 AHTKRSGRSWR
+1281 AHTKRDRHSWR

-1313 PYQVRHRSA
+1313 PYQVRHRST

-1333 ADAASVAEGGSAEFT
+1333 SDTASVAEGGSAEFT

-1411 TPATDAGYKVSAA
+1411 TPAIDAGYKVSAA

-1471 AVSVTVSASGD
+1471 VVSVTVSASGD

-1529 GYKVSAAQGAATVT
+1529 GYKVSAAQGAVTVT

-1565 GADASFTVTANP
+1565 GAGASFTVTANP

-1587 TVSATGDYGAATGQ
+1587 TVSQSDDSGISIEHQ
-1601 RTVTIP
+1601 TVTIP
-1607 TAGYAALAV
+1607 TAGYATLTV
-1616 ATTGDDVDET
+1616 ATTNDEVDEPD
-1626 NGSVTVTVDPDADHD
+1626 GSVTVTVDASANL
-1641 DYLVS
+1641 DYRVS
-1646 TTQGS
+1646 SSQGTAIVVVS
-1651 ATVAVADDDDPAGAD
+1651 DDDGGYTVNQGTIARVKELASQTQHGA
-1666 YTDYQ
+1666 
-1671 TVVDILLEVR
+1671 
-1681 DNPPNP
+1681 
-1687 AMRNNP
+1687 
-1693 AHVKK
+1693 AHVNR
-1698 WNRVLA
+1698 WNRVLLAFGEHDGTGVTGGPMTA
-1704 AVGYDSGE
+1704 AEAQDM
-1712 SAMPASEV
+1712 A
-1720 HDNAAQWPDSP
+1720 DNHSSPVWDLVVVELTALEAAAAQTPP
-1731 FHAASVYLTSLEQ
+1731 
-1744 PRGQGQQQT
+1744 PPPT
-1753 PEISIAGG
+1753 PEVSVTAGSG
-1761 TGITEGGDA
+1761 VTEGGDA

-1775 ASPAPAANLDVSVT
+1775 ASPAPTANLDVSVT

-1797 ATTGQRTVTVSTSG
+1797 ATTGQRM
-1811 IVSFAVGTT
+1811 
-1820 DDSADETDGSVTATV
+1820 
-1835 NTGAGYTVS
+1835 
-1844 ATQGAATVAVS
+1844 
-1855 DNDDAPT
+1855 
-1862 PEVSVT
+1862 
-1868 AGNGVTEGGDAVF
+1868 
-1881 TVTASPAPA
+1881 
-1890 ANLDV
+1890 
-1895 SVTVSQSGDYG
+1895 
-1906 ATTGQRTVTIPT
+1906 VTIPT
-1918 SGSVTV
+1918 TGSVT
-1924 TITTTD
+1924 ITVGTTD

-1961 AVSDDDPQGPDHT
+1961 GVADNDAAPTPVVSVSAG
-1974 DYQTVVDILLEVRD
+1974 
-1988 NPPNPAMR
+1988 
-1996 NNPAHV
+1996 
-2002 KKWNRVLAAV
+2002 
-2012 GYDSGESAMPASEVH
+2012 SGV
-2027 DNAARW
+2027 
-2033 PDSPF
+2033 
-2038 KAASDYLRSQENQG
+2038 
-2052 QQQTPEISIAGG
+2052 
-2064 AGITEGGDAV
+2064 TEGGAAS
-2074 FTVTASPAPSSNLDV
+2074 FTVTASPAPAADLAV
-2089 SVTVSQSGDYGATT
+2089 SLTVSQSGDYGATT

-2152 ATVAVSDNDDA
+2152 ATVGVADNDDPVVDEQTGYTVDPDVIA
-2163 PTPVVSVS
+2163 KVRDLASQTQHGTAHVNRWNRVLVAFGEHDGAGVTGGPMTAAEAQEMADRHSSPVWDEVVTELTALEAAAAQTPPPPTPEVSIS
-2171 AGSGVTEGGD
+2171 AGSGITEGGD
-2181 AVFTVTA
+2181 ATFTVTA

-2208 GATTGQRTVTIPTSG
+2208 GATTGQRTVTIPTTG
-2223 SVTLTVGTTDDTTDE
+2223 SVTLTVGTTDDSTDE
-2238 TDGSVTATVNTGSD
+2238 TDGSVTATVNAGIG
-2252 YTVSSSQ
+2252 YTVSSTQ

-2274 PVVSVSAGSGVTEG
+2274 PVVSVTAGSGVTEG
-2288 GSAVF
+2288 GDATF
-2293 TVTASPAPAANL
+2293 TVTASPAPTANL

-2319 TTGQRTVTI
+2319 TTGQRTVT
-2328 PTSGSVTVTIT
+2328 
-2339 TTDDTTDEADGSVTA
+2339 
-2354 TVNAGSDYTVSST
+2354 
-2367 QGAATVAVSDND
+2367 
-2379 DASTPVVS
+2379 
-2387 VTGAAGGTEGESV
+2387 
-2400 TFTVTAS
+2400 
-2407 PAPAADLAVSLT
+2407 
-2419 VSQSGDYGAATG
+2419 
-2431 QRTVTVPTTGSVTF
+2431 VPTTGSVTL

-2480 TVGVADNDDPVVE
+2480 TVGVADND
-2493 EQTGYTVDP
+2493 
-2502 DVIAKVR
+2502 
-2509 ELASQTQHGTAHVNR
+2509 
-2524 WNRVLVAFGEHDGT
+2524 
-2538 GVTGGPMTA
+2538 A
-2547 AEAQDMADK
+2547 A
-2556 HSSPVW
+2556 
-2562 DEVVTELTAL
+2562 
-2572 EAASAQTPPPPTP
+2572 PTP
-2585 EVSVTAGSGITEGGD
+2585 VVSVTAGSGVTEGGD
-2600 AVFTVTASPAPSSNL
+2600 ASFTVTASPAPASNL
-2615 DVSVTVSQSG
+2615 AVSVTVATTG

-2630 TGQRTVTIPTT
+2630 TGQRTVTVPTT

-2668 GSGYTVSSSQGA
+2668 GSGYTVSSTQGT
-2680 ATVAVSD
+2680 ATVGVAD
-2687 NDDAPT
+2687 NDAAPT

-2751 SVTLTVGTTDDS
+2751 SVTFTVGTTDDDVDETDGSVTATVNAGSGYTVSSSQGAAMVGVADNDDAPTPVVSVSAGSGVTEGGDAVFTVTASPAPAANLDVSVTVSQSGDYGATTGQRTVTIPTTGSVTLTVGTTDDS

-2794 ADNDDAPTPVVSV
+2794 S
-2807 TAGSGVTEGGDVVFT
+2807 
-2822 VTASP
+2822 
-2827 APASNL
+2827 
-2833 AVSVTVSQSGD
+2833 
-2844 YGATTG
+2844 
-2850 RRTVTVPTSGSV
+2850 
-2862 TLTVGTTDDTTDETD
+2862 
-2877 GSVIATVNA
+2877 
-2886 GSGYTV
+2886 
-2892 SSSQG
+2892 
-2897 AATVGVSDNDDAPTP
+2897 
-2912 VVSVTAGS
+2912 
-2920 GVTEGGDAVFT
+2920 
-2931 VTAIPAPAANLA
+2931 
-2943 VSVTVSQSGDY
+2943 
-2954 GATTGHRT
+2954 
-2962 VTIPTTGSVTLTVGT
+2962 
-2977 TDDTTD
+2977 
-2983 ETDGSVTAT
+2983 
-2992 VNAGSGYTVSST
+2992 
-3004 QGAATVGVAD
+3004 D

-3089 ELTAEVWLEY
+3089 ELMAEVWLEY

-3121 PDAVGTMTIIDDD
+3121 PDAVGTMTIVDDD

>member
-11 LLTFRTLLAVAAVL
+11 LLTFRTLLLVALALAVSLLL
-25 ALLLTLL
+25 ALL
-32 HAQQAQAQS
+32 HAPEARAQS

-57 VQWSQLEDVV
+57 VQWSQVEDVA

-73 LGGDEFLVHT
+73 IGGDEFLVHS

-90 YVFTGLQ
+90 HTFTGLQ
-97 ADFQYELSVSA
+97 ADFLYELSVSA

-156 SDAVFTIT
+156 SDAVFAIT

-171 DITVELT
+171 DIAVELT

-231 GYAVADTPGN
+231 GYAVADAPN
-241 AATVT
+241 DAATVAI
-246 VTSEDWLLRTPTIKL
+246 TSEDWLLRTPTISVSPGSL
-261 VQPSSITSEYG
+261 RTVVSEYI
-272 PTLFGMYVR
+272 PTLFGFHIR

-312 IPAGEDYVVHEITP
+312 IPAGEDYVVHKITP
-326 IDDSVAEPDGSITL
+326 IDDGVAEPDGSITL

-352 YKSATKRI
+352 NKTRTRVI
-360 RDEDLTEEE
+360 RDKDLTEEE

-377 RVTGTWVSGRP
+377 RVTGTWVSGGP
-388 HQEGSDHR
+388 EEGSDYR

-427 GKYQLTIPAAPS
+427 GKRQLTIPAAPS
-439 NAYLTI
+439 NAYLI
-445 PTVDDQVDE
+445 VPTVDDQVDE

-523 RTETIKA
+523 RTETIEA
-530 LVSQGGD
+530 LVSQNGD
-537 FVDAPGDLGLRTL
+537 FVGASNDLGLRTL

-555 QSVTLRVATD
+555 QSVTMRVATD
-565 DDGTDEA
+565 DDGADEA

-668 LGQDVVFTPEQSGTW
+668 LGQHVVFTPEQSGTW

-718 PEYERAYVLEVTTVT
+718 PEYERAYVLEVTTVAA

-745 LSADGSAATG
+745 LSADGGAATG

-766 RVILSAGAQ
+766 RVSLSAGAQ

-789 LHPLHARVEGVY
+789 PHPLHARVEGVY
-801 DSGGNLVAS
+801 DSDGNLVAS
-810 GVESPMLAATPDAR
+810 GVESPMAATAPDAR

-847 KGHQPPHPDS
+847 KGHQAPHPDS

-867 FNCYDSHWRLSL
+867 FNCYDSYWRLSL

-906 ADHRDTTANVAVGGS
+906 ADHRDTTASVAVGGS

-1124 QVKLADANGKEVGV
+1124 QVKLADANGKGVGV

-1148 VQIEASGTYYLVVRT
+1148 VQIETTGTYYLVARPA
-1163 GFNFH
+1163 FNFH

-1234 YNPAHSVAYYG
+1234 YNPAHHVAYYG

-1260 TGAPVY
+1260 TGTPVY
-1266 DNVYFYDERGIKQAY
+1266 DNVYFYDKRGIKQAY

-1292 ELVFEPDADGVYY
+1292 ELIFEPDADGVYY

-1348 LTANPAPTL
+1348 LSANPAPTL

-1448 GDVTEG
+1448 GDV
-1454 TDASFT
+1454 
-1460 VTASPAPTLDL
+1460 P
-1471 AVSVTVSASGD
+1471 
-1482 YGATTGKRTVTV
+1482 
-1494 STGGKATLT
+1494 
-1503 VATTGDDADEP
+1503 
-1514 DGSVTA
+1514 
-1520 TLDTPATDA
+1520 
-1529 GYKVSAAQGAATVT
+1529 
-1543 VSDDDGPALPV
+1543 
-1554 ISVTSDGDVTE
+1554 E

-1587 TVSATGDYGAATGQ
+1587 TVSAEGDYGAATGQ
-1601 RTVTIP
+1601 RTVT
-1607 TAGYAALAV
+1607 
-1616 ATTGDDVDET
+1616 
-1626 NGSVTVTVDPDADHD
+1626 
-1641 DYLVS
+1641 VS
-1646 TTQGS
+1646 TG
-1651 ATVAVADDDDPAGAD
+1651 
-1666 YTDYQ
+1666 
-1671 TVVDILLEVR
+1671 
-1681 DNPPNP
+1681 
-1687 AMRNNP
+1687 
-1693 AHVKK
+1693 
-1698 WNRVLA
+1698 
-1704 AVGYDSGE
+1704 
-1712 SAMPASEV
+1712 
-1720 HDNAAQWPDSP
+1720 
-1731 FHAASVYLTSLEQ
+1731 
-1744 PRGQGQQQT
+1744 
-1753 PEISIAGG
+1753 
-1761 TGITEGGDA
+1761 
-1770 VFTVT
+1770 
-1775 ASPAPAANLDVSVT
+1775 
-1789 VSQSGDYG
+1789 
-1797 ATTGQRTVTVSTSG
+1797 G

-1820 DDSADETDGSVTATV
+1820 DDTTDETDGSVTATV
-1835 NTGAGYTVS
+1835 NTGSDYTVS

-1868 AGNGVTEGGDAVF
+1868 GGAGITEGGDATF

-1890 ANLDV
+1890 SNLDV

-1906 ATTGQRTVTIPT
+1906 ATTGQKTVTIPT

-1938 SVTATVNAGSGYT
+1938 SVTATVNAGSDYT
-1951 VSSTQGAATV
+1951 VSSTQGSATV
-1961 AVSDDDPQGPDHT
+1961 AVSDDDEASGPDYT
-1974 DYQTVVDILLEVRD
+1974 DYQTVVDYLIQVRD
-1988 NPPNPAMR
+1988 NPENTAVKG
-1996 NNPAHV
+1996 NPAHI
-2002 KKWNRVLAAV
+2002 KKWNRVLAAIGYASGESAMPASEIHDNAAQWPDSPFHAASV
-2012 GYDSGESAMPASEVH
+2012 YLTSQEQQQGQLQQQPEVSVASDGDVTEGADASFTVTANPAPVADLTVSITATTSGDFGFGTLPTSVTIPTSGSATVTITTTDDSADETDGSVTLTVNTGSDYTVSSTNGAATAAVSDDDDPIVVEEQTDYTDYQTVVDYLIEVRDNPENTAVRGNPVHIKKWNRVLAAIGYDSGESAMPASEIH
-2027 DNAARW
+2027 DNAAKW

-2038 KAASDYLRSQENQG
+2038 HAASVYLKSKEN
-2052 QQQTPEISIAGG
+2052 QQQTPPPPPTPEVSVTGG
-2064 AGITEGGDAV
+2064 SGITEGGSAS
-2074 FTVTASPAPSSNLDV
+2074 FTVSASPAPASNLDV
-2089 SVTVSQSGDYGATT
+2089 KVTVTQSGDYGATT

-2111 TSGSVTLTVGTTDD
+2111 TTGSATFTVGTTDD
-2125 TTDETDGSV
+2125 SADETDGSV

-2152 ATVAVSDNDDA
+2152 ATVAVSDNDDAPTPVVSVTAGNGVTEGGDATFTVSANPAPASNLDVSVTVSQSGDYGATTGKRTVTVPTTGSVTLTVGTTDDSTDETDGSVTATVNGGSGYTVSSSQGAATVGVADNDDAPTPVVSVTAGSGVTEGGDAVFTVTASPAPAANLAVSVTVSQSGDYRATTGKRTVTVPTTGSVTLTVATTDDQADETDGSVTATVNAGSDYTVSSSQGAATVAVSDNDDAPTPVVSVTGGAGITEGGSAVFTVTARPAPAANLDVSVTVSQGGDYGAATGQRTVTVPTTGSVTFTVGTTDDDVDETDGSVTATVNAGSGYTVSSTQGAATVGVADNDAA

-2208 GATTGQRTVTIPTSG
+2208 GATTGK
-2223 SVTLTVGTTDDTTDE
+2223 
-2238 TDGSVTATVNTGSD
+2238 
-2252 YTVSSSQ
+2252 
-2259 GAATVAVSDNDDAPT
+2259 
-2274 PVVSVSAGSGVTEG
+2274 
-2288 GSAVF
+2288 
-2293 TVTASPAPAANL
+2293 
-2305 DVSVTVSQSGDYGA
+2305 
-2319 TTGQRTVTI
+2319 
-2328 PTSGSVTVTIT
+2328 
-2339 TTDDTTDEADGSVTA
+2339 
-2354 TVNAGSDYTVSST
+2354 
-2367 QGAATVAVSDND
+2367 
-2379 DASTPVVS
+2379 
-2387 VTGAAGGTEGESV
+2387 
-2400 TFTVTAS
+2400 
-2407 PAPAADLAVSLT
+2407 
-2419 VSQSGDYGAATG
+2419 
-2431 QRTVTVPTTGSVTF
+2431 RTVTVPTTGSVTL

-2459 SVTATVNAGSGY
+2459 SVTATVNGGSGY
-2471 TVSSSQGAA
+2471 TVSSS
-2480 TVGVADNDDPVVE
+2480 
-2493 EQTGYTVDP
+2493 
-2502 DVIAKVR
+2502 
-2509 ELASQTQHGTAHVNR
+2509 
-2524 WNRVLVAFGEHDGT
+2524 
-2538 GVTGGPMTA
+2538 
-2547 AEAQDMADK
+2547 
-2556 HSSPVW
+2556 
-2562 DEVVTELTAL
+2562 
-2572 EAASAQTPPPPTP
+2572 
-2585 EVSVTAGSGITEGGD
+2585 
-2600 AVFTVTASPAPSSNL
+2600 
-2615 DVSVTVSQSG
+2615 
-2625 DYGAT
+2625 
-2630 TGQRTVTIPTT
+2630 
-2641 GSVTLTVGTTDDTTD
+2641 
-2656 ETDGSVTATVNA
+2656 
-2668 GSGYTVSSSQGA
+2668 
-2680 ATVAVSD
+2680 
-2687 NDDAPT
+2687 
-2693 PVVSVTAG
+2693 
-2701 SGVTEGGDAVFTVT
+2701 
-2715 ASPAPASNLDVS
+2715 
-2727 VTVSQSGDYGAT
+2727 
-2739 TGQRTVTVPTTG
+2739 
-2751 SVTLTVGTTDDS
+2751 
-2763 ADETDGS
+2763 
-2770 VTATVNAG
+2770 
-2778 SGYTVSST
+2778 
-2786 QGAATVGV
+2786 
-2794 ADNDDAPTPVVSV
+2794 
-2807 TAGSGVTEGGDVVFT
+2807 
-2822 VTASP
+2822 
-2827 APASNL
+2827 
-2833 AVSVTVSQSGD
+2833 
-2844 YGATTG
+2844 
-2850 RRTVTVPTSGSV
+2850 
-2862 TLTVGTTDDTTDETD
+2862 
-2877 GSVIATVNA
+2877 
-2886 GSGYTV
+2886 
-2892 SSSQG
+2892 
-2897 AATVGVSDNDDAPTP
+2897 
-2912 VVSVTAGS
+2912 
-2920 GVTEGGDAVFT
+2920 
-2931 VTAIPAPAANLA
+2931 
-2943 VSVTVSQSGDY
+2943 
-2954 GATTGHRT
+2954 
-2962 VTIPTTGSVTLTVGT
+2962 
-2977 TDDTTD
+2977 
-2983 ETDGSVTAT
+2983 
-2992 VNAGSGYTVSST
+2992 

-3089 ELTAEVWLEY
+3089 ELTAEVWLEQ
-3099 DDDEEPD
+3099 DDEEEPD
-3106 EYFVVEAYLP
+3106 EYFAVEAYLP

-3121 PDAVGTMTIIDDD
+3121 PDAVGTMTIVDDD